1 MDGWTDALRTL
12 CLAGC
17 FACVGWA
24 VVEDL
29 RRRRIP
35 RASCYGAALCGLAA
49 QLLDH
54 GLPAI
59 AWGLAYALSALLL
72 CFVALRATW
81 PGACRRRSLQQGD
94 GDAKGAKDASVS
106 PVGAGDVR
114 LIAALCVATGPSA
127 PSGVALCAAG
137 TVAVCAICLA
147 CGRLRWRDGIP
158 YAPFL
163 ALWPI
168 GSLLLGA

>member
-35 RASCYGAALCGLAA
+35 RASCYGVALCGLAA
-49 QLLDH
+49 QLLGH
-54 GLPAI
+54 GVPAL
-59 AWGLAYALSALLL
+59 AWGLAYALVAMLL
-72 CFVALRATW
+72 CVLALQVSQLIARGCRPLQPPATS
-81 PGACRRRSLQQGD
+81 PGA
-94 GDAKGAKDASVS
+94 AKDAPSA
-106 PVGAGDVR
+106 PIGGGDVR
-114 LIAALCVATGPSA
+114 LIAALCLATGPSA

-137 TVAVCAICLA
+137 TVAVCAMGLA
-147 CGRLRWRDGIP
+147 CGRLRWRDGVP

-168 GSLLLGA
+168 GSVLLGP